1 MKRTLSVKGMFG
13 LVLSI
18 LFSVALFVFTTP
30 MTLAQENTGGVQGTV
45 KDTGG
50 AVIPGAKVTLS
61 GPALVRALEA
71 TSDKEGGYTF
81 PKVPAGIYTVTVSQT
96 GFKTVK
102 SEDVNVVLG
111 QTSRVDVALA
121 AGAVTESVTITAT
134 SEVIDVTS
142 SKAATNITEK
152 FVDITPKGRQFHSL
166 LVVAPGVRPEPKSG
180 NFGVGGIQI
189 NGASGS
195 ENTFVVDGVDVSDI
209 RRGALRPNDS
219 LPFEFIREV
228 QVKTAGFEA
237 EYSGTLGGVVNV
249 VSKSGSDE
257 FHGDGWLQMNGAALN
272 SRLRGQW
279 QRQAADPTKNEFFRQ
294 REDEYRTFF
303 PGFTLGG
310 PLVKQRI
317 NFFTGYTA
325 DLERRERTIPFLVG
339 TKTTTQ
345 RTVSHRGVA
354 RVDYAPTQKLQIN
367 TSYFWNPVK
376 QTGQLTGVDPR
387 VAPPSTDF
395 SIRGGYVPASNYT
408 ASATYTATP
417 NLVLEAR
424 YGYKYLNDKN
434 GNYGLAAAP
443 WYIWN
448 ASTAP
453 GTGGAAPII
462 VSQGKLTQA
471 QYDLIPTAYR
481 QASGFQNVA
490 NTLGIVR
497 DITTRNNV
505 YLNAN
510 YLTNWFGQRHSFK
523 GGYALNRLKNDVFDD
538 YTQGRFEIFYGEN
551 ISRGSVQGVRGTYGY
566 YIWRDGVRHNAQV
579 TSRNH
584 GFYIQDG
591 WQMLKNVT
599 LNLGVRFENEFL
611 PPYTK
616 EVAGNK
622 VPNPISFGWGDKIAP
637 LVGGAWDVRG
647 DGKWKISASYG
658 QYYDLMKYE
667 LARGSFGGDYWHDH
681 YYRMNDP
688 DLSKLTIANPA
699 ALAGGTPKVLD
710 VDNRTVPINAQGQ
723 LDGIDPAIKPMSSRQ
738 YSVALDHEFKPGL
751 ILSVRYTRNRLVRG
765 IEDIGVLDAEENEVY
780 TIGNPGFGATDAK
793 TNTTASGV
801 PLVPKAVRNYDGVEF
816 RLDGRFSEGV
826 LRRLNYNASYTYS
839 RLWGNWGGLANS
851 DENGRSDPNVSRAFD
866 LAPSNFNSKGQ
877 NAYGFLATDR
887 PHTFKLFLNYA
898 QPWGGKSG
906 ETLFS
911 ISQIAYSGTPLS
923 STAGFI
929 VPVFFN
935 DRGDLGRSPAFTQTD
950 LLVTHTIN
958 LSERVKLK
966 FDANI
971 ANLFNQASV
980 TNVDPAFNRNGD
992 LSAKL
997 SVTDFYKGG
1006 WDVNTLVNPVTGAAP
1021 AKNINYGFPT
1031 AYQGIRDVR
1040 LGMRIQF

>member
-1 MKRTLSVKGMFG
+1 MLG
-13 LVLSI
+13 LGLSI
-18 LFSVALFVFTTP
+18 LFSLALFVFAAP
-30 MTLAQENTGGVQGTV
+30 MALAQENTGAVSGTV
-45 KDTGG
+45 KDPGG

-61 GPALVRALEA
+61 GPALVRPLEA
-71 TSDKEGGYTF
+71 TSDKEGSYTF
-81 PKVPAGIYTVTVSQT
+81 PKVPAGIYTVTVGQT

-166 LVVAPGVRPEPKSG
+166 LVVAPGVRAEPKSG
-180 NFGVGGIQI
+180 SFGVGGFQI

-195 ENTFVVDGVDVSDI
+195 ENTFVVDGVDVSDV
-209 RRGALRPNDS
+209 RRGALRSNDS
-219 LPFEFIREV
+219 LPFEFVREV

-237 EYSGTLGGVVNV
+237 EYSGTMGGVVNV
-249 VSKSGSDE
+249 VSRSGSDE

-272 SRLRGQW
+272 SRPRGFW
-279 QRQAADPTKNEFFRQ
+279 QRTAADPTKNEFFRQ

-310 PLVKQRI
+310 PLIKERL

-325 DLERRERTIPFLVG
+325 DLNRIERTTPFLVG
-339 TKTTTQ
+339 TKTTT
-345 RTVSHRGVA
+345 RRLISHRGVA
-354 RVDYAPTQKLQIN
+354 RLDYAPTQKFQIN

-376 QTGQLTGVDPR
+376 RIGDLSGVDPR

-408 ASATYTATP
+408 ASATYTVNP
-417 NLVLEAR
+417 NLILEGR
-424 YGYKYLNDKN
+424 YGYKYLNDKD
-434 GNYGLAAAP
+434 GNYGLSGDP
-443 WYIWN
+443 WLRWN
-448 ASTAP
+448 VSSLP
-453 GTGGAAPII
+453 VI
-462 VSQGKLTQA
+462 VSQNKISQA
-471 QYDLIPTAYR
+471 DYDKIPTQYR
-481 QASGFQNVA
+481 QASGYANVA
-490 NTLGIVR
+490 STFGIIR
-497 DITTRNNV
+497 DITTRHNV

-523 GGYALNRLKNDVFDD
+523 GGYALNRLNNDVFDN
-538 YTQGRFEIFYGEN
+538 YTNGRFEILFGEA

-579 TSRNH
+579 SSRNQ
-584 GFYIQDG
+584 GYYAQDS

-637 LVGGAWDVRG
+637 LLGGAWDVLG
-647 DGKWKISASYG
+647 NGKWKISASYG

-681 YYRMNDP
+681 YYRLNDP
-688 DLSKLTIANPA
+688 DLSKLNLANPA

-723 LDGIDPAIKPMSSRQ
+723 LDGIDPDIKPMSSRQ
-738 YSVALDHEFKPGL
+738 YSVALDHEIKPGL
-751 ILSVRYTRNRLVRG
+751 IFNVRYTRNRLVRG

-780 TIGNPGFGATDAK
+780 TIGNPGFGSTDAK
-793 TNTTASGV
+793 KFTTASGV
-801 PLVPKAVRNYDGVEF
+801 PLTPKAVRNYDGVEF
-816 RLDGRFSEGV
+816 RLDGRFSEGY
-826 LRRLNYNASYTYS
+826 LKRLNYNASYTYS

-877 NAYGFLATDR
+877 NAFGLLATDR

-911 ISQIAYSGTPLS
+911 INQIAYSGTPLS

-935 DRGDLGRSPAFTQTD
+935 DRGDLGRTPALTQTD
-950 LLVTHTIN
+950 FLISHTIN
-958 LSERVKLK
+958 LSERVKMK

-971 ANLFNQASV
+971 TNLFNQASV
-980 TNVDPAFNRNGD
+980 FNVDPAFNRNGD

-1006 WDVNTLVNPVTGAAP
+1006 WNVNNLVNPVAGAAP

-1040 LGMRIQF
+1040 LGMRLQF